1 MAVTKGK
8 NYYQLLGVEKDATSE
23 QIKEAYREIARV
35 FHPDSNFFDEI
46 IEDKL
51 PPESLETFKAIT
63 EAYNTLANPEKREVY
78 NNNLPPELTDWD
90 YQTNKG
96 HKEWVLEKAGRGTA
110 GMGTFGSGAFKS
122 ANRVDPAVFK
132 VQSVAE
138 MMTRRRSLCG
148 RLLSMFG
155 L

>member
-1 MAVTKGK
+1 MVVIKGK

-46 IEDKL
+46 IDDKL

-63 EAYNTLANPEKREVY
+63 EAYNTLANPERRESY
-78 NNNLPPELTDWD
+78 NNTLPPELTDWD
-90 YQTNKG
+90 HQTNQG
-96 HKEWVLEKAGRGTA
+96 HKEWVHTKGGRGTA
-110 GMGTFGSGAFKS
+110 GMGTFGSGAFS
-122 ANRVDPAVFK
+122 GGRGVDPAVFK

-138 MMTRRRSLCG
+138 MMTRRRSFCG